1 MKDITITGKRRKKE
15 LIILLACFVTAFLLN
30 VLAVIIYKTPWHEIF
45 SQIGYVVVIT
55 LVLFL
60 IVTLV
65 RVLVWA
71 VGKLFKRRN

>member
-15 LIILLACFVTAFLLN
+15 LIILLTCFVTAFLFN